1 LTELSHRAG
10 RWLTLADIPASSWD
24 EVLLPGVDI
33 VWLMGVWER
42 SPIGRELA
50 LADRDVQA
58 GAAAAL
64 SDVTDRDIVGS
75 PYAVH
80 RYEVDNR
87 LGGRKG
93 LAAARAQLA
102 QRNVRLMVDFVPNH
116 TAIDH
121 PWVAQHP
128 EFYVAGTRQDVLD
141 QPGSFVALP
150 GARGRVFANGRDPH
164 FPAWRDVLQLDP
176 MYPGL
181 RDEIVAT
188 LVDIAGR
195 SDGVRCD
202 MAVLQ
207 LDDVVAHTWGDRAGP
222 PRAVPFW
229 RDVIARVRAV
239 RPDFLFLAEA
249 YWDREAELLGQGF
262 DYCYDKHLADVLLYG
277 DASALLA
284 HLATDPSYQT
294 HLLRFI
300 ENHDEARAAGAV
312 GPQRN
317 RAASVVVSTV
327 PGALLLHYGQ
337 TTGRRTHVPV
347 QVARLP
353 FEPVDHH
360 LEAWWHHLLEVL
372 DEDRVRSGRWQLL
385 AVEGWPDNATY
396 QHLAAWSWD
405 HEAPGNHTG
414 TAAPHHVVVVNLS
427 SDPAAG
433 RVGLAE
439 AAGRRW
445 HLDDLLDGAVYIRDG
460 DVMAAHGLHIELP
473 PWGRHL
479 FRMVPAL
486 ADEAL

>member
-1 LTELSHRAG
+1 
-10 RWLTLADIPASSWD
+10 
-24 EVLLPGVDI
+24 
-33 VWLMGVWER
+33 
-42 SPIGRELA
+42 
-50 LADRDVQA
+50 
-58 GAAAAL
+58 
-64 SDVTDRDIVGS
+64 
-75 PYAVH
+75 
-80 RYEVDNR
+80 
-87 LGGRKG
+87 
-93 LAAARAQLA
+93 
-102 QRNVRLMVDFVPNH
+102 
-116 TAIDH
+116 
-121 PWVAQHP
+121 
-128 EFYVAGTRQDVLD
+128 
-141 QPGSFVALP
+141 
-150 GARGRVFANGRDPH
+150 
-164 FPAWRDVLQLDP
+164 

-396 QHLAAWSWD
+396 QHLAAWSTCPLIPRPDAWAWPKRPVEGGTSTTSSMGPSTSATAMSWPRTACTSSYLPGAGTCSGWCQPWPMKPSSSAVRLD
-405 HEAPGNHTG
+405 PEEHE
-414 TAAPHHVVVVNLS
+414 VVAFALAHE
-427 SDPAAG
+427 DDRQTQLHG
-433 RVGLAE
+433 RPV
-439 AAGRRW
+439 
-445 HLDDLLDGAVYIRDG
+445 
-460 DVMAAHGLHIELP
+460 ELP
-473 PWGRHL
+473 
-479 FRMVPAL
+479 
-486 ADEAL
+486 